1 MAGNAP
7 TPLHPVNSDAHT
19 DTEDDRIA
27 GFDDAEDSEHAQAPR
42 ADGGRGFLL
51 VDAAPHI
58 ATVLCSLAA
67 LLFGGMIGY
76 WLGVRR
82 SQQPVKKIKHA
93 ASTVEH
99 VAELLPVAMQFLGNP
114 VIRTLAIRL
123 LMRRF
128 AR

>member
-7 TPLHPVNSDAHT
+7 TPLHPVDSDAHT

-27 GFDDAEDSEHAQAPR
+27 AFDDAEDGEHAKTPT
-42 ADGGRGFLL
+42 ADRRWGLPP
-51 VDAAPHI
+51 VNAAPYMT
-58 ATVLCSLAA
+58 TVLCSLAA
-67 LLFGGMIGY
+67 VLFGGMIGY
-76 WLGVRR
+76 WFGVRR

-93 ASTVEH
+93 ASTVGH
-99 VAELLPVAMQFLGNP
+99 AAELLPVLTQFLANP